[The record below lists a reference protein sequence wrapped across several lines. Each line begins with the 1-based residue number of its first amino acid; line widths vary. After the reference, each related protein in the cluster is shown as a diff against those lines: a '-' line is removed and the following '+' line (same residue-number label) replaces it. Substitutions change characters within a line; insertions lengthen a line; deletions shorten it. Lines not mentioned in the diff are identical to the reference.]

1 MINIL
6 WRNIKWRFQNP
17 VSVIIT
23 ILQPMIWLLLY
34 SSIAGQSSPNKA
46 AGNYTAFILPGIM
59 VLVIFSCSASSG
71 FINYIMKS
79 KGSFNR
85 ILIAPISR
93 SSIVCGQLLE
103 AVLLSF
109 IEIIFLFI
117 LSIFLSVHLS
127 LSFSNFLLIVILL
140 FLTAF
145 FMAGL
150 SYSVS
155 LWLPNEIIYET
166 VMNTIIL
173 PVFFMSTALFPL
185 ENLSGI
191 LKTLVMLNPFTHI
204 INNLRSLLFGESIIF
219 ENILPVIILF
229 LVLCFGSFTLGV
241 KSLKKE
247 NNQ

>member
-1 MINIL
+1 MMNIL

-17 VSVIIT
+17 VSIIIT
-23 ILQPMIWLLLY
+23 IIQPMIWLLLY
-34 SSIAGQSSPNKA
+34 SSIANQSQTNKSS
-46 AGNYTAFILPGIM
+46 GNYTAFILPGIM

-85 ILIAPISR
+85 ILIAPVSR
-93 SSIVCGQLLE
+93 ISIVCGQLLE

-117 LSIFLSVHLS
+117 LCIFLSVHLS
-127 LSFSNFLLIVILL
+127 PGFSNFLLIILLL

-145 FMAGL
+145 FMSGL
-150 SYSVS
+150 SYTVS

-166 VMNTIIL
+166 VMNTVIL
-173 PVFFMSTALFPL
+173 SVFFMSTALFPL
-185 ENLSGI
+185 ENLSGS
-191 LKTLVMLNPFTHI
+191 LKILVMLNPFTHV
-204 INNLRSLLFGESIIF
+204 INNLRALLFGESILL

-229 LVLCFGSFTLGV
+229 LLLCCGSFVLGI
-241 KSLKKE
+241 KSLGME
-247 NNQ
+247 NNH